1 MKGETQRAC
10 SLTCLM
16 EMSHRLGR
24 LRLKLTNAQFA
35 LSSKLLFLWIKP
47 TFLGGSRESLNLS
60 DSDLICYVLSFRSIS
75 DLVVTDMACQAGD
88 LPSAVSIIPEIN
100 ESRAVFFLGRG
111 EGTFGRK
118 SLRQQS
124 ARMMRLIEHQ
134 KALKNRSIK
143 IIPVSLFWGHQ
154 PDREKS
160 LFKLLLSE
168 NWSATSGLKKFF
180 AMLFHPGHIL
190 VQFGTPV
197 ALDELMSSESEQ
209 PRQVRKLLRLLRV
222 NFNHQRQAIIGPD
235 LSHRRT
241 LLNNILASDDVREAI
256 EREARTNDL
265 TLMAVEKTAMAH
277 AQEIASDQSY
287 RVIRFFDVLL
297 TWLWNKL
304 YAGIEVNHIDTVKL
318 MAQSHEIVYTPCHR
332 SHIDYLLLSY
342 VLYNNGL
349 APPHIAA
356 GKNLNLPFVGP
367 LLRRGGAFFMRRSFQ
382 GEGLYRK
389 VFDEYLHQ
397 VFTRGFSVE
406 YFIEGSRSRTGRTL
420 QPRTGMLRM
429 TINSFHKDATK
440 PIVFMPVYFGYERVL
455 ESSTYMAELSGK
467 DKESESVFDIFG
479 IFRALKRDFGQVTVN
494 FGEPLPLQ
502 QFMDEQLPEWQ
513 QLKELPSVQLSA
525 TCLKLAE
532 ILATRINESV
542 SIKATNLVAV
552 ALLSTARQN
561 IEEQYLLDQIELLRA
576 IARKCGPTG
585 CSITNLSRTEILE
598 QAIAISGLSCTEHP
612 FGNIV
617 SASPEQSITLT
628 YNANNVV
635 HVYALPSLVARFV
648 QTETTTDKTA
658 LTEFVRPLFPFL
670 KSEMFLAWDIRDLE
684 QALDTVVET
693 LAELRLITLNG
704 NQIEIPSPESSE
716 YNSLQDIANITGP
729 TLERFYIVI
738 ALLRQSNRP
747 SLKALESA
755 SAGIAEQLSAIYG
768 INSPEFFDKS
778 LFSNLLRQLKSE
790 KVVDTELTVSENFAA
805 LESATAQSL
814 DADVRYSILQAVR
827 KFNA

>member
-1 MKGETQRAC
+1 
-10 SLTCLM
+10 M
-16 EMSHRLGR
+16 EMSPRPNEKLSAI
-24 LRLKLTNAQFA
+24 RLKLKNAQFA

-47 TFLGGSRESLNLS
+47 IFLGGNRESLNLS

-75 DLVVTDMACQAGD
+75 DLVVTDMACQAGG

-100 ESRAVFFLGRG
+100 ESRAVFFLGRA

-124 ARMMRLIEHQ
+124 ARMMRLFEHQ

-143 IIPVSLFWGHQ
+143 IVPVSLFWGHQ

-190 VQFGTPV
+190 VQFGTAV

-222 NFNHQRQAIIGPD
+222 NFNNQRQAIIGPD

-241 LLNNILASDDVREAI
+241 LLNNILASDDVRTAI
-256 EREARTNDL
+256 EHEARTNDL
-265 TLMAVEKTAMAH
+265 TFLAVEKKAMAH

-304 YAGIEVNHIDTVKL
+304 YAGIEVNHIETVKR

-367 LLRRGGAFFMRRSFQ
+367 LLRRAGAFFMRRSFQ
-382 GEGLYRK
+382 GDGLYRK

-429 TINSFHKDATK
+429 TVNSFHKDATK

-467 DKESESVFDIFG
+467 DKQSESIFDIFG

-513 QLKELPSVQLSA
+513 QLREIPSIQLSA
-525 TCLKLAE
+525 TCLNLAE
-532 ILATRINESV
+532 RLATRINESV
-542 SIKATNLVAV
+542 AVKATNLVAV

-561 IEEQYLLDQIELLRA
+561 IEEKYLLHQIELLRA

-585 CSITNLSRTEILE
+585 CSITNLSQNEILE

-612 FGNIV
+612 FGTIV

-648 QTETTTDKTA
+648 RTETTTDKTA
-658 LTEFVRPLFPFL
+658 LAEFVRPLFPLL

-684 QALDTVVET
+684 QVLDTVVET
-693 LAELRLITLNG
+693 LSELGLVTLNG
-704 NQIEIPSPESSE
+704 NQIALPSPESSE

-738 ALLRQSNRP
+738 ALLQQSNVP

-755 SAGIAEQLSAIYG
+755 SARIAEQLSVIYG

-790 KVVDTELTVSENFAA
+790 KMVDIELAVSENFTA

-814 DADVRYSILQAVR
+814 DADVRYNILQAVR
-827 KFNA
+827 NSTTNS

>member
-1 MKGETQRAC
+1 
-10 SLTCLM
+10 M
-16 EMSHRLGR
+16 EISPKLSAF
-24 LRLKLTNAQFA
+24 RLKLKTTQFE
-35 LSSKLLFLWIKP
+35 LSRRVLFLWIKP
-47 TFLGGSRESLNLS
+47 IFLGGSHESLDLA
-60 DSDLICYVLSFRSIS
+60 DSDLICYVLPFRSIA
-75 DLVVTDMACQAGD
+75 DLLVTDMACEASG

-100 ESRAVFFLGRG
+100 EGRAVFFLGRP
-111 EGTFGRK
+111 EGTLGRK

-124 ARMMRLIEHQ
+124 ARMMRLFEHQ
-134 KALKNRSIK
+134 KTLDNRSIK
-143 IIPVSLFWGHQ
+143 IVPVSLFWGHQ

-180 AMLFHPGHIL
+180 AILFHPGHIL
-190 VQFGTPV
+190 VQFGSPV
-197 ALDELMSSESEQ
+197 ALDELMSSAPEQ

-241 LLNNILASDDVREAI
+241 LLNNILASDEVRGAI
-256 EREARTNDL
+256 EREAKTNDVTFL
-265 TLMAVEKTAMAH
+265 SVEKKAMAY

-287 RVIRFFDVLL
+287 RVIRFFYVLL

-304 YAGIEVNHIDTVKL
+304 YSGIEVNHIDTVKQ

-332 SHIDYLLLSY
+332 SHIDYLLMSY

-356 GKNLNLPFVGP
+356 GKNLNLPLVGP

-382 GEGLYRK
+382 GDGLYK
-389 VFDEYLHQ
+389 EVFDEYLHQ

-406 YFIEGSRSRTGRTL
+406 YFIEGGRSRTGRTL
-420 QPRTGMLRM
+420 PPRTGMLRM
-429 TINSFHKDATK
+429 TVNSFHKDSSK

-467 DKESESVFDIFG
+467 DKQSESVFDIFG
-479 IFRALKRDFGQVTVN
+479 IFRSLKRQFGQVTVN

-502 QFMDEQLPEWQ
+502 EFMDEQLPEWQ
-513 QLKELPSVQLSA
+513 QLTEISSVQLSE
-525 TCLKLAE
+525 TCLRLAE
-532 ILATRINESV
+532 NLVTRINESV
-542 SIKATNLVAV
+542 AVKPTNLVAV

-561 IEEQYLLDQIELLRA
+561 IEEQYLLDQIELLLA
-576 IARKCGPTG
+576 IARKCGPAA
-585 CSITNLSRTEILE
+585 CSITNATSKEILE
-598 QAIAISGLSCTEHP
+598 QAIEIFGLSRTEHP
-612 FGNIV
+612 FGTIV

-648 QTETTTDKTA
+648 RTETRTDRNA
-658 LTEFVRPLFPFL
+658 LAEFVKPLFPFL
-670 KSEMFLAWDIRDLE
+670 KSEMFLPWDILHLE
-684 QALDTVVET
+684 EVLDTVVES
-693 LAELRLITLNG
+693 LSESGLITVDG
-704 NQIEIPSPESSE
+704 SQIAIPSPESPRH
-716 YNSLQDIANITGP
+716 NSLQDIASITDP
-729 TLERFYIVI
+729 TLERFYIVM
-738 ALLRQSNRP
+738 ALLQPSNRP

-755 SAGIAEQLSAIYG
+755 SAGIAEQLSVIYG

-778 LFSNLLRQLKSE
+778 LFSTFLRQLKSE
-790 KVVDTELTVSENFAA
+790 QVVDTELAVSEKFAP
-805 LESATAQSL
+805 LESATARSL
-814 DADVRYSILQAVR
+814 DADVRYNILQAVR
-827 KFNA
+827 KFNN

>member
-1 MKGETQRAC
+1 
-10 SLTCLM
+10 M
-16 EMSHRLGR
+16 EMSPKLSA
-24 LRLKLTNAQFA
+24 LRLKLKTTQFE
-35 LSSKLLFLWIKP
+35 LSRRVLFLWIKP
-47 TFLGGSRESLNLS
+47 IFLGGSHESLDLG
-60 DSDLICYVLSFRSIS
+60 DSDLICYVLPFRSIA
-75 DLVVTDMACQAGD
+75 DLLVTDMACEASG

-100 ESRAVFFLGRG
+100 EGRAVFFLGRP
-111 EGTFGRK
+111 EGTLGRK

-124 ARMMRLIEHQ
+124 ARMMRLFEHQ
-134 KALKNRSIK
+134 KTLDNRSIK
-143 IIPVSLFWGHQ
+143 IVPVSLFWGHQ

-168 NWSATSGLKKFF
+168 HWSATSGLKKFF

-222 NFNHQRQAIIGPD
+222 NFNNQRQAIIGPD

-241 LLNNILASDDVREAI
+241 LLNNILASDEVRGAI
-256 EREARTNDL
+256 EREARTNDVTFL
-265 TLMAVEKTAMAH
+265 SVEKKAMAY

-304 YAGIEVNHIDTVKL
+304 YAGIEVNHIDAVKQ
-318 MAQSHEIVYTPCHR
+318 MALSHEIVYTPCHR
-332 SHIDYLLLSY
+332 SHIDYLLMSY
-342 VLYNNGL
+342 VLYHNGL

-367 LLRRGGAFFMRRSFQ
+367 LLRRAGAFFMRRSFQ
-382 GEGLYRK
+382 GDGLYRE

-406 YFIEGSRSRTGRTL
+406 YFIEGGRSRTGRTL
-420 QPRTGMLRM
+420 PPRTGMLRM
-429 TINSFHKDATK
+429 TVNSFHKDSTK

-467 DKESESVFDIFG
+467 DKQSESVFDIFG
-479 IFRALKRDFGQVTVN
+479 IFRSLKRQFGQVTVN

-502 QFMDEQLPEWQ
+502 EFMDEQLPEWQ
-513 QLKELPSVQLSA
+513 QLTEIPSDQLSE
-525 TCLKLAE
+525 TCLRLAE
-532 ILATRINESV
+532 NLVTRINESV
-542 SIKATNLVAV
+542 AVKPTNLVAV

-561 IEEQYLLDQIELLRA
+561 IEEQYLLDQIELLLA
-576 IARKCGPTG
+576 IARKCGPSG
-585 CSITNLSRTEILE
+585 CSITNATSKEILE
-598 QAIAISGLSCTEHP
+598 QAIEICGLSRTEHQ
-612 FGNIV
+612 FGTIV
-617 SASPEQSITLT
+617 SASPEQSISLT

-648 QTETTTDKTA
+648 RTETRTDRNA
-658 LTEFVRPLFPFL
+658 LAEFVKPLFPFL
-670 KSEMFLAWDIRDLE
+670 KSEMFLPWDILHLE
-684 QALDTVVET
+684 EVLDTVVES
-693 LAELRLITLNG
+693 LSELGLITMNG
-704 NQIEIPSPESSE
+704 SQIAIPSPESPE
-716 YNSLQDIANITGP
+716 YNSLQDIASITDP
-729 TLERFYIVI
+729 TLERFYIVM
-738 ALLRQSNRP
+738 ALLQQSNRP

-755 SAGIAEQLSAIYG
+755 SAGIAEQLSVIYG

-778 LFSNLLRQLKSE
+778 LFSTFLRQLKSE
-790 KVVDTELTVSENFAA
+790 QVVDTELAVSENFAP
-805 LESATAQSL
+805 LESATARSL
-814 DADVRYSILQAVR
+814 DADVRYNILQAVK
-827 KFNA
+827 KFNN

>member
-1 MKGETQRAC
+1 
-10 SLTCLM
+10 M
-16 EMSHRLGR
+16 EMSPKLSA
-24 LRLKLTNAQFA
+24 LRLKLKTTQFE
-35 LSSKLLFLWIKP
+35 LSRRVLFLWIKP
-47 TFLGGSRESLNLS
+47 IFLGGSHESLDLG
-60 DSDLICYVLSFRSIS
+60 DSDLICYVLPFRSIA
-75 DLVVTDMACQAGD
+75 DLLVTDMACEASG

-100 ESRAVFFLGRG
+100 EGRAVFFLGRP
-111 EGTFGRK
+111 EGTLGRK

-124 ARMMRLIEHQ
+124 ARMMRLFEHQ
-134 KALKNRSIK
+134 KTLDNRSIK
-143 IIPVSLFWGHQ
+143 IVPVSLFWGHQ

-168 NWSATSGLKKFF
+168 HWSATSGLKKFF

-222 NFNHQRQAIIGPD
+222 NFNNQRQAIIGPD

-241 LLNNILASDDVREAI
+241 LLNNILASDEVRGAI
-256 EREARTNDL
+256 EREARTNDVTFL
-265 TLMAVEKTAMAH
+265 SVEKKAMAY

-304 YAGIEVNHIDTVKL
+304 YAGIEVNHIDAVKQ
-318 MAQSHEIVYTPCHR
+318 MALSHEIVYTPCHR
-332 SHIDYLLLSY
+332 SHIDYLLMSY
-342 VLYNNGL
+342 VLYHNGL

-367 LLRRGGAFFMRRSFQ
+367 LLRRAGAFFMRRSFQ
-382 GEGLYRK
+382 GDGLYRE

-406 YFIEGSRSRTGRTL
+406 YFIEGGRSRTGRTL
-420 QPRTGMLRM
+420 PPRTGMLRM
-429 TINSFHKDATK
+429 TVNSFHKDSTK

-467 DKESESVFDIFG
+467 DKQSESVFDIFG
-479 IFRALKRDFGQVTVN
+479 IFRSLKRQFGQVTVN

-502 QFMDEQLPEWQ
+502 EFMDEQLPEWQ
-513 QLKELPSVQLSA
+513 QLTEIPSDQLSE
-525 TCLKLAE
+525 TCLRLAE
-532 ILATRINESV
+532 NLVTRINESV
-542 SIKATNLVAV
+542 AVKPTNLVAV

-561 IEEQYLLDQIELLRA
+561 IEEQYLLDQIELLLA
-576 IARKCGPTG
+576 IARKCGPSG
-585 CSITNLSRTEILE
+585 CSITNATSKEILE
-598 QAIAISGLSCTEHP
+598 QAIEICGLSRTEHQ
-612 FGNIV
+612 FGTIV
-617 SASPEQSITLT
+617 SASPEQSISLT

-648 QTETTTDKTA
+648 RTETRTDRNA
-658 LTEFVRPLFPFL
+658 LAEFVKPLFPFL
-670 KSEMFLAWDIRDLE
+670 KSEMFLPWDILHLE
-684 QALDTVVET
+684 EVLDTVVES
-693 LAELRLITLNG
+693 LSELGLITMNG
-704 NQIEIPSPESSE
+704 SQIAIPSPESPE
-716 YNSLQDIANITGP
+716 YNSLQDIASITDP
-729 TLERFYIVI
+729 TLERFYIVM
-738 ALLRQSNRP
+738 ALLQQSNRP

-755 SAGIAEQLSAIYG
+755 SAGIAEQLSVIYG

-778 LFSNLLRQLKSE
+778 LFSTFLRQLKSE
-790 KVVDTELTVSENFAA
+790 QVVDTELAVSENFAP
-805 LESATAQSL
+805 LESATARSL
-814 DADVRYSILQAVR
+814 DADVRYNILQAVR
-827 KFNA
+827 KFNN

>member
-1 MKGETQRAC
+1 
-10 SLTCLM
+10 M
-16 EMSHRLGR
+16 EMSPKLSA
-24 LRLKLTNAQFA
+24 LRLKLKTTQFE
-35 LSSKLLFLWIKP
+35 LSRRVLFLWIKP
-47 TFLGGSRESLNLS
+47 IFLGGSHESLDLG
-60 DSDLICYVLSFRSIS
+60 DSDLICYVLPFRSIA
-75 DLVVTDMACQAGD
+75 DLLVTDMACEASG

-100 ESRAVFFLGRG
+100 EGRAVFFLGRP
-111 EGTFGRK
+111 EGTLGRK

-124 ARMMRLIEHQ
+124 ARMMRLFEHQ
-134 KALKNRSIK
+134 KTLDNRSIK
-143 IIPVSLFWGHQ
+143 IVPVSLFWGHQ

-168 NWSATSGLKKFF
+168 HWSATSGLKKFF

-222 NFNHQRQAIIGPD
+222 NFNNQRQAIIGPD

-241 LLNNILASDDVREAI
+241 LLNNILASDEVRGAI
-256 EREARTNDL
+256 EREARTNDVTFL
-265 TLMAVEKTAMAH
+265 SVEKKAMAY

-304 YAGIEVNHIDTVKL
+304 YAGIEVNHIDAVKQ
-318 MAQSHEIVYTPCHR
+318 MALSHEIVYTPCHR
-332 SHIDYLLLSY
+332 SHIDYLLMSY
-342 VLYNNGL
+342 VLYHNGL

-367 LLRRGGAFFMRRSFQ
+367 LLRRAGAFFMRRSFQ
-382 GEGLYRK
+382 GDGLYRE

-406 YFIEGSRSRTGRTL
+406 YFIEGGRSRTGRTL
-420 QPRTGMLRM
+420 PPRTGMLRM
-429 TINSFHKDATK
+429 TVNSFHKDSTK

-467 DKESESVFDIFG
+467 DKQSESVFDIFG
-479 IFRALKRDFGQVTVN
+479 IFRSLKRQFGQVTVN

-502 QFMDEQLPEWQ
+502 EFMDEQLPEWQ
-513 QLKELPSVQLSA
+513 QLTEIPSDQLSE
-525 TCLKLAE
+525 TCLRLAE
-532 ILATRINESV
+532 NLVTRINESV
-542 SIKATNLVAV
+542 AVKPTNLVAV

-561 IEEQYLLDQIELLRA
+561 IEEQYLLDQIELLLA
-576 IARKCGPTG
+576 IARKCGPSG
-585 CSITNLSRTEILE
+585 CSITNATSKEILE
-598 QAIAISGLSCTEHP
+598 QAIEICGLSRTEHQ
-612 FGNIV
+612 FGTIV
-617 SASPEQSITLT
+617 SASPEQSISLT

-648 QTETTTDKTA
+648 RTETRTDRNA
-658 LTEFVRPLFPFL
+658 LAEFVKPLFPFL
-670 KSEMFLAWDIRDLE
+670 KSEMFLPWDILHLE
-684 QALDTVVET
+684 EVLDTVVES
-693 LAELRLITLNG
+693 LSELGLIAMNG
-704 NQIEIPSPESSE
+704 SQISIPSPESPE
-716 YNSLQDIANITGP
+716 YNSLQDIASITDP
-729 TLERFYIVI
+729 TLERFYIVM
-738 ALLRQSNRP
+738 ALLQQSNRP

-755 SAGIAEQLSAIYG
+755 SAGIAEQLSVIYG

-778 LFSNLLRQLKSE
+778 LFSTFLRQLKSE
-790 KVVDTELTVSENFAA
+790 QVVDTELAVSENFAP
-805 LESATAQSL
+805 LESATARSL
-814 DADVRYSILQAVR
+814 DADVRYNILQAVR
-827 KFNA
+827 KFNN

>member
-1 MKGETQRAC
+1 
-10 SLTCLM
+10 M
-16 EMSHRLGR
+16 EISPKLSA
-24 LRLKLTNAQFA
+24 LRLKLKTAQFE
-35 LSSKLLFLWIKP
+35 LSRRVLFLWIKP
-47 TFLGGSRESLNLS
+47 IFLGGSHESLDLG
-60 DSDLICYVLSFRSIS
+60 DSDLICYVLPFRSIA
-75 DLVVTDMACQAGD
+75 DLLVTDMACEVSG

-100 ESRAVFFLGRG
+100 EGRAVFFLGRP
-111 EGTFGRK
+111 EGTLGRK

-124 ARMMRLIEHQ
+124 ARMMRLFEHQ
-134 KALKNRSIK
+134 KTLDNRSIK
-143 IIPVSLFWGHQ
+143 IVPVSLFWGHQ

-168 NWSATSGLKKFF
+168 HWSATSGLKKFF

-190 VQFGTPV
+190 VQFGAPV

-222 NFNHQRQAIIGPD
+222 NFNNQRQAIIGPD

-241 LLNNILASDDVREAI
+241 LLNNILASDEVRGAI
-256 EREARTNDL
+256 DREARTNDVTFL
-265 TLMAVEKTAMAH
+265 SVEKKAMAY

-304 YAGIEVNHIDTVKL
+304 YAGIEVNHIDAVKQ
-318 MAQSHEIVYTPCHR
+318 MALSHEIVYTPCHR
-332 SHIDYLLLSY
+332 SHIDYLLMSY
-342 VLYNNGL
+342 VLYHNGL

-367 LLRRGGAFFMRRSFQ
+367 LLRRAGAFFMRRSFQ
-382 GEGLYRK
+382 GDGLYRE

-406 YFIEGSRSRTGRTL
+406 YFIEGGRSRTGRTL
-420 QPRTGMLRM
+420 PPRTGMLRM
-429 TINSFHKDATK
+429 TVNSFHKDSSK

-467 DKESESVFDIFG
+467 DKQSESVFDILG
-479 IFRALKRDFGQVTVN
+479 IFRSLKRQFGQVTVN

-502 QFMDEQLPEWQ
+502 EFMDKQLPGWQ
-513 QLKELPSVQLSA
+513 QLTEIPPVQLSK
-525 TCLKLAE
+525 TCLRLAE
-532 ILATRINESV
+532 NLVTRINESV
-542 SIKATNLVAV
+542 AVKPTNLVAV

-561 IEEQYLLDQIELLRA
+561 IDEQYLLDQIELLLA
-576 IARKCGPTG
+576 IARKCGPSR
-585 CSITNLSRTEILE
+585 CSITNATSKEILE
-598 QAIAISGLSCTEHP
+598 QAIEICGLSRTEHP
-612 FGNIV
+612 FGTIV

-648 QTETTTDKTA
+648 RTETRTDRNA
-658 LTEFVRPLFPFL
+658 LAEFVKPLFPFL
-670 KSEMFLAWDIRDLE
+670 KSEMFLAWDILHLE
-684 QALDTVVET
+684 EVLDTVVES
-693 LAELRLITLNG
+693 LSELGLITMNG
-704 NQIEIPSPESSE
+704 SQIAIPSPESPE
-716 YNSLQDIANITGP
+716 YNSLQDIASITDP
-729 TLERFYIVI
+729 TLERFYIVM
-738 ALLRQSNRP
+738 ALLQQSNRP

-755 SAGIAEQLSAIYG
+755 SAGIAEQLSVIYG

-778 LFSNLLRQLKSE
+778 LFSTFLKQLKSE
-790 KVVDTELTVSENFAA
+790 QVVDTELVVSENFAP
-805 LESATAQSL
+805 LESATARSL
-814 DADVRYSILQAVR
+814 DADVRYNILQAVR
-827 KFNA
+827 KFNN